1 MAVVV
6 LVPAHRLRLAVQAGQ
21 VVALQVVEPM
31 LRRAQRTVRQAQ
43 LVPQLLQTPVAEVA
57 LVVIATMHGETLQD
71 HPLVVQVDRELLSF
85 VMHSPRQL
93 HQTSHQHLIADHH
106 RLTTSQ
112 RIEH

>member
-6 LVPAHRLRLAVQAGQ
+6 LAPAHRLHLAVQAGQ
-21 VVALQVVEPM
+21 VAALLVVEQM
-31 LRRAQRTVRQAQ
+31 LRRAQRTARQAQ

-85 VMHSPRQL
+85 DTHSPRQQ
-93 HQTSHQHLIADHH
+93 HPTSHQHLIADRHQ
-106 RLTTSQ
+106 LTTS
-112 RIEH
+112 